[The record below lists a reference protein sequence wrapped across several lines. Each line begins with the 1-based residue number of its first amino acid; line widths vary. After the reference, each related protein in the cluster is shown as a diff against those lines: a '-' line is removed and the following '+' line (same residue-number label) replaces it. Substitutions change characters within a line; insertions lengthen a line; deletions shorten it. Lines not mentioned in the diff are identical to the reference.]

1 MKGFNRTLALVWLAA
16 LVLIGLANV
25 CVLYG
30 IRQESGRPYR
40 VEISRAVREIE
51 AEGLAQLTLSDYP
64 SILRVERLE
73 GQDAAAFF
81 TGSGADCLIREINGS
96 YYRFDYQSVSGDTV
110 RRTLFWMN
118 LMLAGMLLLITGVLL
133 YLRRHVLRPFFR
145 LREVP
150 YELSKGNLTVALKEH
165 KNRYF
170 GRFVWGM
177 DLLRERLEEQRAAEL
192 QLQKEKKTLVLSV
205 SHDIKTPLSAIK
217 LYAKALEKGL
227 YADPERQFEITQR
240 IGEKCNE
247 IDAYVAQ
254 IIRASSEEFLNLQVA
269 VGEFYLSAML
279 RAVETFYQDKL
290 PMLKIGF
297 QMGEY
302 QDCLLKGDCD
312 RGIEVLQNLV
322 ENAVKY
328 GDGGQIRISV
338 SNEEECR
345 TVTVAN
351 TGCTLSAA
359 ELPHIF
365 DSFWRG
371 SNVGSQSGSGLGLY
385 ICRQLMRKMDGDC
398 YASCGDGE
406 MRVTVV
412 FRMA

>member
-16 LVLIGLANV
+16 LALIGLANV
-25 CVLYG
+25 CVLHG

-51 AEGLAQLTLSDYP
+51 AEGLEQLTLSDYP
-64 SILRVERLE
+64 SIEHVERLE
-73 GQDAAAFF
+73 GQDTAAFF

-96 YYRFDYQSVSGDTV
+96 YYRFDYQPVSGETV

-165 KNRYF
+165 KSRYF

-177 DLLRERLEEQRAAEL
+177 DLLRERLEEQRASEL

-240 IGEKCNE
+240 IGEKCDE
-247 IDAYVAQ
+247 IETYVAQ

-279 RAVETFYQDKL
+279 RAVERFYQDKL

-297 QMGEY
+297 RMGDY
-302 QDCLLKGDCD
+302 QDCLLRGDCD

-338 SNEEECR
+338 SKEEECR

-371 SNVGSQSGSGLGLY
+371 SNVGNQNGSGLGLY